1 MFDFII
7 CRVICSY
14 MMKWSNL
21 LRVFIVCWPL
31 GRAKS
36 RAIESGLGS
45 SSSES
50 RSTMG
55 GGSPLRIAE
64 DHTRG
69 GLEGGRNWGRR
80 SRAPHVFHVRSGDFL
95 STLFIPF
102 YLFSSPPPSLFYLFF
117 YFGRKRKCWVSFS
130 FFFFLSSAFFFKE
143 RKKHISPYL
152 ECASEEV
159 PYLRVVLSPA
169 GGILALSPLQYK

>member
-45 SSSES
+45 SSFES

-55 GGSPLRIAE
+55 GGSPLRVAE

-102 YLFSSPPPSLFYLFF
+102 YLFSSPPPPLLILFIFLFWKKKKMLGF
-117 YFGRKRKCWVSFS
+117 FL
-130 FFFFLSSAFFFKE
+130 FFFLSFFCLFF
-143 RKKHISPYL
+143 
-152 ECASEEV
+152 
-159 PYLRVVLSPA
+159 
-169 GGILALSPLQYK
+169 